1 MYLKHLTFNHE
12 TENINY
18 AMGLTPEREII
29 VRERIMF
36 HTFAHHLNL
45 INNHYPDTS
54 SAPANERTS
63 SGLIQN
69 LLQSIHNQHEYEVS
83 LYMFD
88 KLEKVCDNVIKVYIP
103 FARKNEFPEHIRHMI
118 IAKLEAASA
127 EMVSEKGGEQL
138 VMSPINV
145 FKRIELVA
153 KSGGNFDTYMKLYQE
168 WNIEPVYTDADD
180 ILKSVFTFD

>member
-12 TENINY
+12 TENINV
-18 AMGLTPEREII
+18 ALGLSSEREII

-54 SAPANERTS
+54 SAPANERTT
-63 SGLIQN
+63 SGLLHT

-88 KLEKVCDNVIKVYIP
+88 RYEKVCDNVIKVYIP
-103 FARKNEFPEHIRHMI
+103 FARKNDFPEHVRTMI
-118 IAKLEAASA
+118 VAKLEAASA
-127 EMVSEKGGEQL
+127 ELVSEKGGQPMIL
-138 VMSPINV
+138 SPINV
-145 FKRIELVA
+145 FKRIELVQ

-168 WNIEPVYTDADD
+168 WNIETVYTDADD
-180 ILKSVFTFD
+180 ILSSVFNFD